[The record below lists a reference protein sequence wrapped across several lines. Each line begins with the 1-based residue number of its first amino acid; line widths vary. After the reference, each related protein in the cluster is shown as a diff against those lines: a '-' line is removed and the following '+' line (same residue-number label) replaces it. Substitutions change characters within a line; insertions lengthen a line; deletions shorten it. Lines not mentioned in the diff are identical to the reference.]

1 MSKTGWKD
9 VHDVDRLDPLVRRAL
24 HRRGLTSKMSPNTV
38 VHEACYLM
46 DDGYTTQ
53 GAVLISDLDSG
64 LSAVGYG
71 VTVKSGRDKFNEEI
85 GANIAITRAFECA
98 ATVLKQ
104 KLQPRGQM

>member
-1 MSKTGWKD
+1 MNETGWKD
-9 VHDVDRLDPLVRRAL
+9 VHDVNRLDLLVRRAF
-24 HRRGLTSKMSPNTV
+24 HRRGLTAKMSPHTV
-38 VHEACYLM
+38 VHEACYLA

-71 VTVKSGRDKFNEEI
+71 VAVKGGRDTFEEYI